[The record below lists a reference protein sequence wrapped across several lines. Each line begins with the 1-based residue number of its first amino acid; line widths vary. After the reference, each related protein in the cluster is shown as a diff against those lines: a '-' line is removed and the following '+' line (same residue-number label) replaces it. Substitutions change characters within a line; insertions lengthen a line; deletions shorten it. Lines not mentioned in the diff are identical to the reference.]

1 MTLWHFQS
9 DKRDIFFIRCLSYTF
24 VLHII
29 LLCVVLPAHSS
40 KKQQRVAEKVKIEK
54 QLKSY
59 NIKISQLQQRIS
71 SQKAQS
77 EETVLQEK
85 DVLEELEEIDVLLH
99 KQITKVEDLETQV
112 NEQQRFIEEKETELQ
127 ILRTAKAK
135 TQQHLKRRI
144 NAFYKM
150 GKIDFLNVTFSARSL
165 PELVKF
171 HEAFREMIDYDKNL
185 LGEYKNKMYALEQAK
200 KNYVLE
206 KELLTGFI
214 TTAHEESREMIR
226 LRQEKRELLASI
238 RTRKQ
243 LYDKAVVEM
252 EQATKKITTKLVS
265 LNSRKKELEQE
276 FKLSKGEL
284 PPPLEGTI
292 ITKFNQEKTN
302 KLGITRKSSGIS
314 IIAPDKT
321 KVRAIADG
329 IILYSGYLRGYGN
342 TVIINHGY
350 QYYTIT
356 SRLGRLLVHKGA
368 KITALETIGQ
378 VSDTAML
385 IDEGVYFEVRHDKS
399 PQDPLEWLDT
409 STLRFPHLTEA
420 AIL

>member
-1 MTLWHFQS
+1 MTFWHSAS
-9 DKRDIFFIRCLSYTF
+9 DKRSLFFTRYMSYVF
-24 VLHII
+24 MLHVA
-29 LLCVVLPAHSS
+29 LFCCVFPAHSS
-40 KKQQRVAEKVKIEK
+40 EKEQRVAEKAKIEK

-77 EETVLQEK
+77 EEAVLQEK

-99 KQITKVEDLETQV
+99 KQITKVEDLETQI
-112 NEQQRFIEEKETELQ
+112 NEQQRFIEEKEKELQ
-127 ILRTAKAK
+127 ILREAKAK
-135 TQQHLKRRI
+135 TQHHLKKRI

-150 GKIDFLNVTFSARSL
+150 GNIGFLNVTFSARSL

-171 HEAFREMIDYDKNL
+171 HEAFREMIAYDRNL
-185 LGEYKNKMYALEQAK
+185 LGEYKEKMYALEQAK
-200 KNYVLE
+200 KSYILE

-214 TTAHEESREMIR
+214 TTAHEEGQEILR
-226 LRQEKRELLASI
+226 LRQEKRGLLVSI

-276 FKLSKGEL
+276 FKLSKGKL
-284 PPPLEGTI
+284 PPPLEGTV

-302 KLGITRKSSGIS
+302 KLGITNKSPGIS

-356 SRLGRLLVHKGA
+356 SRLGRLLTHKGA